1 MDVISVEVTY
11 PTLHPPA
18 LPTPPST
25 PISATYSDPFPNY
38 QLPSKKGIVGC
49 YDIHELSEDV
59 RLFGIS
65 REETR
70 MELLRERK
78 QAARKASRTATCTSL
93 TRAPQCTSKNSSW
106 KTREDSRKLPLRH
119 SAGRNCYVDFSGNFR
134 DAVRAQS
141 VKMAMRI
148 SAPVVHPNFD
158 QRIPKTPATLRR
170 QQSRGRKKL
179 ISASEPVHIKEGL
192 LVIANGKVVDLRK
205 DIKRSEKL
213 DENER
218 KRLRKEMREHLS
230 IVRSFD
236 DMFKKIDATKMQI
249 EQMKTM

>member
-1 MDVISVEVTY
+1 MDVISVEVAY

-18 LPTPPST
+18 LPIPPST

-59 RLFGIS
+59 RMFGIS

-78 QAARKASRTATCTSL
+78 QAARKASRTATCTNL
-93 TRAPQCTSKNSSW
+93 TRVPQCTSKNSSL

-119 SAGRNCYVDFSGNFR
+119 SAGRSCYVDFSGNFR

-141 VKMAMRI
+141 VKMATRI

-170 QQSRGRKKL
+170 QQSNRGKKL

-236 DMFKKIDATKMQI
+236 DMFEKIDATKMQI